1 MEGLLTILTN
11 AYRTINDNINYRTD
25 IKMLLTYIESII
37 PRIEEFKTNNV
48 EQEITINTFLN
59 TFYKIKKRGVI
70 TRVIKSSNDYNKL
83 MRRFNLINIVMSSEN
98 ARQKQ
103 IQLTTLKNDIDG
115 EIKLTNDDFDYD
127 YELLDYD
134 IEKLSNCLSDAC
146 EIQTEIESYYQLQDL
161 SIDTPIEDRSLN
173 ENILRDKKCGIEQMI
188 SSFKNNMNEFIDI
201 HIKIFRITSSWKINI
216 KIIELAMH
224 ERFHRMNDPMRM
236 SSYMKLINRNITIQT
251 SDIIGVL
258 KSNNNAL
265 IGKLNSEIKEER
277 ERNQRKFNNQLNR
290 N

>member
-1 MEGLLTILTN
+1 MEGFLTILTN
-11 AYRTINDNINYRTD
+11 AYRTINDNVNYRTD

-115 EIKLTNDDFDYD
+115 EMKLINDDFDYD

-173 ENILRDKKCGIEQMI
+173 ENILKDKKCRIEQMI
-188 SSFKNNMNEFIDI
+188 SSFKNNMDEFIDI

-224 ERFHRMNDPMRM
+224 ERFHRMNDPIRM
-236 SSYMKLINRNITIQT
+236 SSYMRLINRNITIQT

-265 IGKLNSEIKEER
+265 IGELNSEIKEER

>member
-1 MEGLLTILTN
+1 MEGFLTILTN
-11 AYRTINDNINYRTD
+11 AYRTINDNVNYRTD

-173 ENILRDKKCGIEQMI
+173 ENVLKDKKCRIEQMI